1 MIRNTDSKTG
11 LAALIVAHGS
21 PSAPDGPERVMRN
34 LAASVATLLPG
45 WAVGG
50 ATLAAP
56 GAIAAALDDLPDTGR
71 LLVYP
76 HFMSDGWFTTEEL
89 PRRLDLAGAM
99 DFNILPAFGLDPAV
113 FDLCLRRAE
122 EAILAEKYTPAVTAL
137 LVAAHGSP
145 TDRRPAAA
153 TAAAVQFLTRSEK
166 FREVRAGLIDE
177 APFLADAARI
187 QGPAICLPFFAGRAG
202 HVEVDV
208 PAALLEANFPGPMLA
223 PIGIDAEVP
232 GIVVAALQRA
242 AKHFAD
248 QASTNLSRPLAQ
260 R

>member
-1 MIRNTDSKTG
+1 MTG
-11 LAALIVAHGS
+11 HAALIIAHGS

-34 LAASVATLLPG
+34 LAVAVANLLPG
-45 WAVGG
+45 WAVRG

-56 GAIAAALDDLPDTGR
+56 GAIAAVLDDLPAAGE

-89 PRRLDLAGAM
+89 PRRLDRAGAE
-99 DFNILPAFGLDPAV
+99 DFNVLPAFGLDPAV
-113 FDLCLRRAE
+113 FELCLRRAE
-122 EAILAEKYTPAVTAL
+122 EAILAEKHTSATTAV

-153 TAAAVQFLTRSEK
+153 TAAAVQFLIRSGK
-166 FREVRAGLIDE
+166 FREVRAGFIDE

-202 HVEVDV
+202 HVEADV
-208 PAALLEANFPGPMLA
+208 PAALAEAGFPGPMLA
-223 PIGIDAEVP
+223 PIGIDAKVP
-232 GIVVAALQRA
+232 GVVAAALEESA
-242 AKHFAD
+242 A
-248 QASTNLSRPLAQ
+248 
-260 R
+260 